1 MTDAGDEAMG
11 DGAMGGDAMGDGVMG
26 DLTPIDFR
34 AIDPTL
40 PPEAFEARLA
50 LVGVATR
57 AAMSRQ
63 MVARTPLTFMTR
75 WQLPL
80 MAAMLLVMLASA
92 MMIRVAQGDTG
103 AELTANDEVA
113 DALGLSTPA
122 ASALLTGN
130 TTSTDLLLGGFEQ

>member
-1 MTDAGDEAMG
+1 MSNTGDEAMG
-11 DGAMGGDAMGDGVMG
+11 DGATADGVAG
-26 DLTPIDFR
+26 DLTPIDFA

-40 PPEAFEARLA
+40 PPAAFEARLA
-50 LVGVATR
+50 TVGVVTH
-57 AAMSRQ
+57 AAMRRR
-63 MVARTPLTFMTR
+63 MVARTPLGFMTR

-80 MAAMLLVMLASA
+80 MAAMLLVMIASA
-92 MMIRVAQGDTG
+92 VTIRIAQGDP
-103 AELTANDEVA
+103 AADLTAGDEVA

>member
-1 MTDAGDEAMG
+1 MNKRGDEAMG
-11 DGAMGGDAMGDGVMG
+11 EGAAGGEATGNSM
-26 DLTPIDFR
+26 PIDFS

-50 LVGVATR
+50 TVAVATR
-57 AAMSRQ
+57 AAMARRV
-63 MVARTPLTFMTR
+63 VARTPLGFLTR

-92 MMIRVAQGDTG
+92 VMVRIAQGDATT
-103 AELTANDEVA
+103 ELTTNDEVA

-122 ASALLTGN
+122 GSALLTGN